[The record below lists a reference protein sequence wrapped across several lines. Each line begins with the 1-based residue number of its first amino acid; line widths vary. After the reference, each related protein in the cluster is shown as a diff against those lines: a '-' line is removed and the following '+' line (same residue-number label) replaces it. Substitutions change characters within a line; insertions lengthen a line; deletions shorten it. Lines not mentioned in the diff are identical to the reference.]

1 MKDARPRF
9 LVGAPCCTIT
19 VTLFGGEVVMQTRIG
34 NLGFALALAVALMLV
49 AAACSN
55 DGSNWGDAR
64 YTAEMRNV
72 EGDPIGTVV
81 MQQGSG
87 GFLVTVMVEGL
98 EPGPH
103 GIHIHS
109 VGTCTP
115 DFKASGGHINVD
127 NRQHGLLNPDG
138 PDNGDLPNI
147 YATVDGAVQSEL
159 FTTLVDPDLLMDDD
173 GSAIVIHENRDDH
186 TSQPIGGAGGRVACG
201 VLN

>member
-1 MKDARPRF
+1 MDAQPTRSRQCSLLYHDATPD
-9 LVGAPCCTIT
+9 
-19 VTLFGGEVVMQTRIG
+19 GGGIVMQTRIG
-34 NLGFALALAVALMLV
+34 NPGSVLIAAVALMLV
-49 AAACSN
+49 AAACGN
-55 DGSNWGDAR
+55 DSSSWGDAR
-64 YTAEMRNV
+64 YTAEMQNV
-72 EGDPIGTVV
+72 EGDSIGTVV

-87 GFLVTVMVEGL
+87 GFLVTVMLEDI

-147 YATVDGAVQSEL
+147 YATADGIVQAEL

-173 GSAIVIHENRDDH
+173 GSAIVVHENRDDH
-186 TSQPIGGAGGRVACG
+186 NTQPIGGAGGRIACG

>member
-1 MKDARPRF
+1 M
-9 LVGAPCCTIT
+9 LT
-19 VTLFGGEVVMQTRIG
+19 MIG
-34 NLGFALALAVALMLV
+34 NRGFALTAAVALVLLS
-49 AAACSN
+49 AACSN
-55 DGSNWGDAR
+55 DGRTWGDAR
-64 YTAEMRNV
+64 YTAEMQNG
-72 EGDPIGTVV
+72 EGEPIGTVV

-87 GFLVTVMVEGL
+87 GFLVTVMVEGI

-109 VGTCTP
+109 VGTCMP
-115 DFKASGGHINVD
+115 DFGASGGHINVD

-147 YATVDGAVQSEL
+147 YAAADGTVQAEL

-186 TSQPIGGAGGRVACG
+186 NTQPIGGAGGRIACG

>member
-1 MKDARPRF
+1 
-9 LVGAPCCTIT
+9 
-19 VTLFGGEVVMQTRIG
+19 MQRKMG
-34 NLGFALALAVALMLV
+34 NLGFALTV
-49 AAACSN
+49 AAAVVLLSAACGN
-55 DGSNWGDAR
+55 DGSSDGRAWGDAR
-64 YTAEMRNV
+64 YIAEMRNV

-87 GFLVTVMVEGL
+87 GFLVTVMAEGI

-109 VGTCTP
+109 VGACTP

-147 YATVDGAVQSEL
+147 YATADGTVQAEF
-159 FTTLVDPDLLMDDD
+159 FTTLVSPELLMDDD
-173 GSAIVIHENRDDH
+173 GSAIVVHENRDDH
-186 TSQPIGGAGGRVACG
+186 NTQPIGGAGGRIACG
-201 VLN
+201 VIEPN

>member
-1 MKDARPRF
+1 MR
-9 LVGAPCCTIT
+9 
-19 VTLFGGEVVMQTRIG
+19 MMIG
-34 NLGFALALAVALMLV
+34 SRGFALTVAVALVLV
-49 AAACSN
+49 SAACSN
-55 DGSNWGDAR
+55 DGRTWGDAR
-64 YTAEMRNV
+64 YTAEMRNA
-72 EGDPIGTVV
+72 EGDAIGTVV
-81 MQQGSG
+81 MQQGSE
-87 GFLVTVMVEGL
+87 GFLVTVMVEGI

-109 VGTCTP
+109 VGTCMP
-115 DFKASGGHINVD
+115 DFGASGGHINVD

-147 YATVDGAVQSEL
+147 YAAADGAVQAEL

-186 TSQPIGGAGGRVACG
+186 NTQPIGGAGGRIACG

>member
-1 MKDARPRF
+1 MK
-9 LVGAPCCTIT
+9 
-19 VTLFGGEVVMQTRIG
+19 TRIG
-34 NLGFALALAVALMLV
+34 KLGLALTAAVALMLV
-49 AAACSN
+49 AAACGD
-55 DGSNWGDAR
+55 DGSSWGDAR

-72 EGDPIGTVV
+72 EGEPIGTVV

-87 GFLVTVMVEGL
+87 GFLVTVMVEGI

-109 VGTCTP
+109 AGTCTP

-127 NRQHGLLNPDG
+127 DRQHGLLNPDG

-147 YATVDGAVQSEL
+147 YAAANGAVQAEL
-159 FTTLVDPDLLMDDD
+159 FTTLIDPDMLMDDD

-186 TSQPIGGAGGRVACG
+186 NTQPIGGAGGRVACG

>member
-1 MKDARPRF
+1 
-9 LVGAPCCTIT
+9 
-19 VTLFGGEVVMQTRIG
+19 MQTMIG
-34 NLGFALALAVALMLV
+34 NLVFALTVAVALVLV
-49 AAACSN
+49 SAACSN
-55 DGSNWGDAR
+55 DGRTWGDSR
-64 YTAEMRNV
+64 YTAEMRNA
-72 EGDPIGTVV
+72 EGDAKGTLV

-87 GFLVTVMVEGL
+87 GFLVTVMVEGI

-109 VGTCTP
+109 VGTCMP
-115 DFKASGGHINVD
+115 DFGASGRHINVD

-147 YATVDGAVQSEL
+147 YAAADGTVRAEL

-186 TSQPIGGAGGRVACG
+186 NTQPIGGAGGRIACG

>member
-1 MKDARPRF
+1 
-9 LVGAPCCTIT
+9 
-19 VTLFGGEVVMQTRIG
+19 MQARIG
-34 NLGFALALAVALMLV
+34 YTGLAFMMVIALMLV
-49 AAACSN
+49 AAGCSN
-55 DGSNWGDAR
+55 DRSWGDAR
-64 YTAEMRNV
+64 YTAEMRNA
-72 EGDPIGTVV
+72 EGEPIGTVV

-87 GFLVTVMVEGL
+87 GFLVAVMLEGI

-127 NRQHGLLNPDG
+127 NRQHGLLNADG

-147 YATVDGAVQSEL
+147 YAAADGTVQAEL
-159 FTTLVDPDLLMDDD
+159 FTTLVDPDLLMDAD
-173 GSAIVIHENRDDH
+173 GSAIVVHENRDDH
-186 TSQPIGGAGGRVACG
+186 KTQPIGGAGGRIACG

>member
-1 MKDARPRF
+1 
-9 LVGAPCCTIT
+9 
-19 VTLFGGEVVMQTRIG
+19 MQTKIG
-34 NLGFALALAVALMLV
+34 NLGFVLAVPSALILV

-55 DGSNWGDAR
+55 DGSSWGDAR
-64 YTAEMRNV
+64 YTAQMRNV
-72 EGDPIGTVV
+72 EGDLIGTVV

-87 GFLVTVMVEGL
+87 GFLVTVMLEGI

-109 VGTCTP
+109 AGTCTP
-115 DFKASGGHINVD
+115 DFGASGGHINVD
-127 NRQHGLLNPDG
+127 NRQHGLVNPHG

-147 YATVDGAVQSEL
+147 YAAADGTVEAEL

-186 TSQPIGGAGGRVACG
+186 NTQPIGGAGRRIACG

>member
-1 MKDARPRF
+1 
-9 LVGAPCCTIT
+9 
-19 VTLFGGEVVMQTRIG
+19 MQTRTG
-34 NLGFALALAVALMLV
+34 NLSFALTVAVALMLV

-55 DGSNWGDAR
+55 DDGNWDDAR

-87 GFLVTVMVEGL
+87 GFLVTVMVDGL

-147 YATVDGAVQSEL
+147 YATADGAVQAEL
-159 FTTLVDPDLLMDDD
+159 FTTLVDPDLLKDDD
-173 GSAIVIHENRDDH
+173 GSAIVIHENSDDH

>member
-1 MKDARPRF
+1 
-9 LVGAPCCTIT
+9 
-19 VTLFGGEVVMQTRIG
+19 MQTRVG
-34 NLGFALALAVALMLV
+34 SLGFALTAAVVLTLA

-55 DGSNWGDAR
+55 DGSSWGDAR
-64 YTAEMRNV
+64 YTAEMRNA
-72 EGDPIGTVV
+72 EGDPIGTVG

-87 GFLVTVMVEGL
+87 GFLVTVMVEGI

-109 VGTCTP
+109 VGTCMP

-127 NRQHGLLNPDG
+127 DRQHGLLNPDG

-147 YATVDGAVQSEL
+147 YAAADGTVQAEL
-159 FTTLVDPDLLMDDD
+159 FTTLVDPDLLMDND

-186 TSQPIGGAGGRVACG
+186 HTQPIGGAGGRIACG

>member
-1 MKDARPRF
+1 MIWQSPNATTYDDA
-9 LVGAPCCTIT
+9 TID
-19 VTLFGGEVVMQTRIG
+19 GGGIVMQTRVG
-34 NLGFALALAVALMLV
+34 NPGFALIMAIALMLV
-49 AAACSN
+49 IAACSN
-55 DGSNWGDAR
+55 DSSWGDAR
-64 YTAEMRNV
+64 YAAEMRNV
-72 EGDPIGTVV
+72 EGETVGTVV

-87 GFLVTVMVEGL
+87 GFLVSVMLKGI

-109 VGTCTP
+109 VGTCMP

-147 YATVDGAVQSEL
+147 YATADGTVQAEL
-159 FTTLVDPDLLMDDD
+159 FTTLVDPDMLMDTD
-173 GSAIVIHENRDDH
+173 GSAIVVHENRDDH
-186 TSQPIGGAGGRVACG
+186 TSQPIGGAGGRIACG

>member
-1 MKDARPRF
+1 
-9 LVGAPCCTIT
+9 
-19 VTLFGGEVVMQTRIG
+19 MQTRVGI
-34 NLGFALALAVALMLV
+34 LGFALIAAVALTLA

-55 DGSNWGDAR
+55 DGGSWGDAR
-64 YTAEMRNV
+64 YTAEMRNA

-109 VGTCTP
+109 VGTCMP

-147 YATVDGAVQSEL
+147 YAAADGAVQAEL
-159 FTTLVDPDLLMDDD
+159 FTTLVDPDLLKDDD

-186 TSQPIGGAGGRVACG
+186 YSQPIGGAGGRIACG
-201 VLN
+201 VLS

>member
-1 MKDARPRF
+1 
-9 LVGAPCCTIT
+9 
-19 VTLFGGEVVMQTRIG
+19 MQIRIG
-34 NLGFALALAVALMLV
+34 NPGSAVIVAIALLLV
-49 AAACSN
+49 AAACGN
-55 DGSNWGDAR
+55 GSSWGDTR
-64 YTAEMRNV
+64 YAADMRNV
-72 EGDPIGTVV
+72 QGEPIGTVV

-87 GFLVTVMVEGL
+87 GFLVTVMLEGV

-147 YATVDGAVQSEL
+147 YAAADGTVRAEL
-159 FTTLVDPDLLMDDD
+159 FTTLVDPDLLMDAD
-173 GSAIVIHENRDDH
+173 GSAIVVHENRDDH
-186 TSQPIGGAGGRVACG
+186 STQPIGGAGGRIACG

>member
-1 MKDARPRF
+1 
-9 LVGAPCCTIT
+9 
-19 VTLFGGEVVMQTRIG
+19 MQTKIG
-34 NLGFALALAVALMLV
+34 NFGFALTVAVALMLM

-55 DGSNWGDAR
+55 DGSSWGDAR
-64 YTAEMRNV
+64 YTAEMRNA

-87 GFLVTVMVEGL
+87 GFLVTVIVEGI

-109 VGTCTP
+109 VGTCMP
-115 DFKASGGHINVD
+115 DFGASGGHINVD

-147 YATVDGAVQSEL
+147 YATADGTVQAEL
-159 FTTLVDPDLLMDDD
+159 FTTLVDPDMLMDDD
-173 GSAIVIHENRDDH
+173 GSAIVIHENSDDH
-186 TSQPIGGAGGRVACG
+186 NTQPIGGAGGRIACG

>member
-1 MKDARPRF
+1 
-9 LVGAPCCTIT
+9 
-19 VTLFGGEVVMQTRIG
+19 MQTKTG
-34 NLGFALALAVALMLV
+34 NLVFALIVAVSLMLV
-49 AAACSN
+49 ASACSN
-55 DGSNWGDAR
+55 DGGSWGDAR

-87 GFLVTVMVEGL
+87 GFLVTVMVEGI

-103 GIHIHS
+103 GFHIHS
-109 VGTCTP
+109 VGTCMP
-115 DFKASGGHINVD
+115 DFGASAGHINVD

-147 YATVDGAVQSEL
+147 YAAADGTVQAEL

-186 TSQPIGGAGGRVACG
+186 STQPIGGAGGRIACG

>member
-1 MKDARPRF
+1 MK
-9 LVGAPCCTIT
+9 T
-19 VTLFGGEVVMQTRIG
+19 VIG
-34 NLGFALALAVALMLV
+34 NRGFALIVAVALVLLS
-49 AAACSN
+49 AACSN
-55 DGSNWGDAR
+55 DARTWGDAR
-64 YTAEMRNV
+64 YTAEMRNA
-72 EGDPIGTVV
+72 EGDSIGAVV

-87 GFLVTVMVEGL
+87 GFLVTVMVEGI

-109 VGTCTP
+109 VGTCMP
-115 DFKASGGHINVD
+115 DFGASGGHINVD

-147 YATVDGAVQSEL
+147 YAAADGTVQAEL

-186 TSQPIGGAGGRVACG
+186 NTQPIGGAGGRIACG

>member
-1 MKDARPRF
+1 M
-9 LVGAPCCTIT
+9 L
-19 VTLFGGEVVMQTRIG
+19 TRIG
-34 NLGFALALAVALMLV
+34 SAGLASIVAVVLMIV
-49 AAACSN
+49 AAACGN
-55 DGSNWGDAR
+55 DSGSWGDAR

-87 GFLVTVMVEGL
+87 GFLVTVMLEGI

-147 YATVDGAVQSEL
+147 YATADGAVQAEL
-159 FTTLVDPDLLMDDD
+159 FTTLVDLDMLMDDD
-173 GSAIVIHENRDDH
+173 GSAIVIHENPDDH
-186 TSQPIGGAGGRVACG
+186 KTQPIGGAGGRIACG